1 MPKACIPHRASNPPL
16 GPAPEGAPK
25 QALFEHLA
33 LIARGLA
40 SAARLELLDVLAQ
53 GERNV
58 EDLARTA
65 GLSIANTSKHLQQG
79 HVLGALNVPLDQ
91 LESRLSELPED
102 REVVAYCRGPWC
114 VLSCEAAAR
123 LRAARFQARRLR
135 DGLPEWRRAGLPVDG
150 VDLDHRAPV
159 SGTPSASP
167 MRTTIRRERAGR
179 VRRSFSPRQAS
190 PGLLL
195 WVLLLLAAN
204 ALAADWMPT
213 GESER
218 QDVTVDLAYAKHT
231 AVRPS
236 DGKQVTAHL
245 AFFTS
250 RAFRLEVIDLGS
262 GPEPAHPTLE
272 AAFRAE
278 GCVAG
283 VNGGFF
289 HPDWQPAG
297 LVMSKGERIN
307 RFETAK
313 LLSGVIYSDER
324 GIHLVRRGRF
334 QDHPGITALLQ
345 SGPYLVENARPVRGL
360 SASDPRRRTFV
371 ATDWRGHWVIGA
383 TMSSLTLAELGA
395 ILASPDALTPWRVD
409 RAINL
414 DGGSSTG
421 FFFDRGAD
429 RAPVTLQPWKRVR
442 NLLGIC
448 PR

>member
-1 MPKACIPHRASNPPL
+1 M
-16 GPAPEGAPK
+16 
-25 QALFEHLA
+25 
-33 LIARGLA
+33 
-40 SAARLELLDVLAQ
+40 
-53 GERNV
+53 
-58 EDLARTA
+58 
-65 GLSIANTSKHLQQG
+65 
-79 HVLGALNVPLDQ
+79 
-91 LESRLSELPED
+91 
-102 REVVAYCRGPWC
+102 
-114 VLSCEAAAR
+114 
-123 LRAARFQARRLR
+123 
-135 DGLPEWRRAGLPVDG
+135 
-150 VDLDHRAPV
+150 
-159 SGTPSASP
+159 
-167 MRTTIRRERAGR
+167 
-179 VRRSFSPRQAS
+179 RRSFSPRPAFS
-190 PGLLL
+190 SFLL
-195 WVLLLLAAN
+195 WLLLLPASN
-204 ALAADWMPT
+204 ALTADWSPA
-213 GESER
+213 GKSER
-218 QDVTVDLAYAKHT
+218 QEISADLAYAKRT

-250 RAFRLEVIDLGS
+250 RTFRLEVIDLGA
-262 GPEPAHPTLE
+262 GPEAAYPTLE
-272 AAFRAE
+272 AAFRSE
-278 GCVAG
+278 DCVAG

-289 HPDWQPAG
+289 HPDWQPSG
-297 LVMSKGERIN
+297 LLISKGRRIN

-313 LLSGVIYSDER
+313 LLSGVIYSDDH

-334 QDHPGITALLQ
+334 QDHSSINALLQ
-345 SGPYLVENARPVRGL
+345 TGPYLAEDARPVRGL

-448 PR
+448 TRFRSVIAAP